1 MWLKTFIMKNGLE
14 NRIDALQDRVI
25 ANRNMAERINEIPGW
40 GMDADPEND
49 PTYPMKHANGADH
62 QRLHYEKA
70 PQQPEDIEILH
81 SIERPG
87 ITRVFGTSSPPSGL
101 SGAIRRH
108 AYKYSEATAAH
119 WMTLI
124 LADRVDAIQG
134 KVNDLRN
141 GIIPNPW
148 IERGW
153 RAEWKHNRP
162 AFIRKAATTALLIT
176 VGIMVMSRKKKSKQ
190 RSRRG

>member
-1 MWLKTFIMKNGLE
+1 MKNALE
-14 NRIDALQDRVI
+14 NRIEEFQDRVI
-25 ANRNMAERINEIPGW
+25 ANRNMAERTKDIPGW

-49 PTYPMKHANGADH
+49 PTYPMKHSNGADH
-62 QRLHYEKA
+62 QRLDYEKA
-70 PQQPEDIEILH
+70 PQQPIDIEIFH
-81 SIERPG
+81 SIERPSV
-87 ITRVFGTSSPPSGL
+87 TRVFGTSTPPSGL

-124 LADRVDAIQG
+124 LADRIDVIQG
-134 KVNDLRN
+134 KLNDFKE

-153 RAEWKHNRP
+153 KAEWKYNRP
-162 AFIRKAATTALLIT
+162 AFIRNAAITALLIT
-176 VGIMVMSRKKKSKQ
+176 GGILLLKSKK
-190 RSRRG
+190 RSKHFLQ